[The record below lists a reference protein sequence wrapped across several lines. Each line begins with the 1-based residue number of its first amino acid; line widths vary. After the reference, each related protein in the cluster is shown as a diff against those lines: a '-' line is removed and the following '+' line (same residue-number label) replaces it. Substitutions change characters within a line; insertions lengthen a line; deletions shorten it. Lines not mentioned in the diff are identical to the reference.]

1 MKGHIGKDMI
11 FEDQEDSMMREMKRM
26 GADYVCFCVFGVQ
39 VDGARGEKGQ
49 KGEPAVIE
57 PVSITI

>member
-1 MKGHIGKDMI
+1 M
-11 FEDQEDSMMREMKRM
+11 F
-26 GADYVCFCVFGVQ
+26 YLQ

-57 PVSITI
+57 PVSISVLTTDPSGRYKLHVCTV